1 MLPGVIGDYA
11 GSLILILLGLYYIV
25 KWTISFLRC
34 DSGETA
40 SENPGHEMVSA
51 SVSIAFPCLK
61 LTEVLVLSLTLSLNN
76 LSAGLSASLAGLTLL
91 PAAVSTLACSVLFL
105 FAGNRLGRNPVLQ
118 LAGKGAE
125 PISGGL
131 LIGLGVMQ
139 FFL

>member
-1 MLPGVIGDYA
+1 MPEAYG
-11 GSLILILLGLYYIV
+11 GSDP
-25 KWTISFLRC
+25 KPDSF
-34 DSGETA
+34 
-40 SENPGHEMVSA
+40 P
-51 SVSIAFPCLK
+51 
-61 LTEVLVLSLTLSLNN
+61 
-76 LSAGLSASLAGLTLL
+76 AGLTLL